1 NGILGMAQLLARR
14 PLGAVEQEYLDVIA
28 ASGQA
33 LLALV
38 DDVLDFSKIEA
49 GRLELESHPYSPA
62 DVVEGACAVFAAS
75 AAKRG
80 VELVVRLAPD
90 LPARLSGDAG
100 RVRQIVVNLV
110 SNAVKFTDR

>member
-1 NGILGMAQLLARR
+1 
-14 PLGAVEQEYLDVIA
+14 LGAVEQEYLDVIA

-49 GRLELESHPYSPA
+49 GRLEIEAQPFSPA
-62 DVVEGACAVFAAS
+62 DVIEGACAVFAPA

-80 VELVVRLAPD
+80 VELVVRLSAE
-90 LPARLSGDAG
+90 LAARVHGDAG

-110 SNAVKFTDR
+110 SNAVKFTEK